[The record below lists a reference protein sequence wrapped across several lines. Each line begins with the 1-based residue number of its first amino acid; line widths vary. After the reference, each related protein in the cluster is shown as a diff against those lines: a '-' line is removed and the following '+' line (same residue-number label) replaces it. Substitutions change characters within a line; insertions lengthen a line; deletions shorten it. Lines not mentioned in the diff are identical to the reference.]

1 VVASLSYDSIPHE
14 PREWRWP
21 GVLAYGTTTLLAGF
35 GKSTK
40 GLSMAGAAALTVL
53 GLPYP
58 GEDSDVRHAPA
69 RVLWIPGGMEDDQLA
84 DLRPR
89 FDEALA
95 YCAARFGLDVA
106 EASRAVRFIHDLAEW
121 DNGAPFALPADLG
134 MLADEVAGLNEL
146 DAENRPPRLRDGSPN
161 PDYAGPGPSVA
172 VVIMDPLTGILG
184 EGATIASVP
193 GARSIMAKVNTF
205 GQDAHVCP
213 VLIAHFTASGKIA
226 GSPAVVDAVRIAL
239 TVREEKDHP
248 GVRILSTYAANVS
261 DGVSVRYTVAGG
273 GTAPFAVWLD
283 DQAGEPGQGEPEPAP
298 AASVPASAAG
308 RTLRGRITQAE
319 ARQRL
324 RETAAQR
331 PAESAPAAT
340 DAAPWRVFRKTMGD
354 DGPGPASYVGTSYP
368 GPDAA
373 RQAAQADAGN
383 GPLPWR
389 TDDQGR
395 HVASVADTSG
405 QGRHRAY
412 VAYLAGA

>member
-1 VVASLSYDSIPHE
+1 MVASLSYAQIPYE
-14 PREWRWP
+14 AREWRWP
-21 GVLAYGTTTLLAGF
+21 GVLAYGTATLLAGF

-58 GEDSDVRHAPA
+58 GEDSEVRHEPA

-89 FDEALA
+89 FDEALS
-95 YCAARFGLDVA
+95 YCAARFGLDPL
-106 EASRAVRFIHDLAEW
+106 EAARAVRFIHDLGAWE
-121 DNGAPFALPADLG
+121 DGAPFALPGDLG

-146 DAENRPPRLRDGSPN
+146 DSDNRPRELKDGSPN
-161 PDYAGPGPSVA
+161 PDHTGPGPQVA
-172 VVIMDPLTGILG
+172 IVIMDPLTGILG
-184 EGATIASVP
+184 EGTTIASVP
-193 GARSIMAKVNTF
+193 GARSVMARVNTF

-213 VLIAHFTASGKIA
+213 VLIHHFTSSGKVA

-248 GVRILSTYAANVS
+248 GVRMLSTYAANVS

-273 GTAPFAVWLD
+273 TTAPFAVWLD
-283 DQAGEPGQGEPEPAP
+283 DSDQAAAGETAP
-298 AASVPASAAG
+298 SAPVPASAAG

-319 ARQRL
+319 ARARL
-324 RETAAQR
+324 RETASQR
-331 PAESAPAAT
+331 PAQSAPEAT
-340 DAAPWRVFRKTMGD
+340 QAEPWRVLRRDMTDTDTMGA
-354 DGPGPASYVGTSYP
+354 PRYVGTSYP

-373 RQAAQADAGN
+373 RQAAQADAGI
-383 GPLPWR
+383 GPLSWR

-395 HVASVADTSG
+395 HVAGVTDSTDRG
-405 QGRHRAY
+405 KHRVY
-412 VAYLAGA
+412 VAYPSS